1 MKNTLIN
8 SPNMN
13 NIIGIA
19 IGISGLYII
28 KEDWKRFRKQQDQR
42 ACMDLQEKLDKI
54 QSNSSELVFLN
65 KNCPNKLIEK
75 MIMDYTN
82 RTRHNVGL
90 QIEIDDSSNL
100 CKVKTT
106 IIKEDVIIPNVIDK
120 HVENGNT
127 FYTNYIKP

>member
-1 MKNTLIN
+1 M
-8 SPNMN
+8 
-13 NIIGIA
+13 
-19 IGISGLYII
+19 Y
-28 KEDWKRFRKQQDQR
+28 
-42 ACMDLQEKLDKI
+42 LQEKLDKI
-54 QSNSSELVFLN
+54 QPDSSELVSLD

-100 CKVKTT
+100 CKVRTT
-106 IIKEDVIIPNVIDK
+106 TKKDVIIPNVINK